1 MGFDTR
7 FLNPHKVE
15 NSTIRPKANMG
26 LRCGWSLVGIFQ
38 ATWASTSEHGEFG
51 IACLCIHPHTEPDN
65 DTWLHSFHC
74 ELMLQFDNGKHETTK
89 SWKIKIKIKILIPK
103 HVLESMKQ
111 LNHGKSKSKSKSIY

>member
-51 IACLCIHPHTEPDN
+51 IACLCIHPHIEPDN

-89 SWKIKIKIKILIPK
+89 SWKIKIKIKINILIPRR
-103 HVLESMKQ
+103 VF
-111 LNHGKSKSKSKSIY
+111 

>member
-26 LRCGWSLVGIFQ
+26 LRCGWCLVGIFQ

-65 DTWLHSFHC
+65 DTC
-74 ELMLQFDNGKHETTK
+74 MVV
-89 SWKIKIKIKILIPK
+89 KIPIWILRSYDFTISLTQNDLNLSRIFAVVQDRYDRTILTIPNN
-103 HVLESMKQ
+103 LGF
-111 LNHGKSKSKSKSIY
+111 L